1 MLRRDLV
8 KARGFALA
16 YHGVMGTS
24 VSTAAMS
31 CVAIRSGQVRVE
43 DRPLPAALPH
53 GSVLLGIECAGICR
67 TDLQVAD
74 GRLAAADGVVLG
86 HEAVG
91 RALRAGPGVSGIR
104 HGERYGIDPW
114 LEVDPPVRIG
124 VEVDGVFASHAVVPA
139 AQLVPVDGSIRA
151 ERAAYLEPV
160 AAALGVLDA
169 PFTAGAISAILG
181 DGRIAE
187 LTARLVEHA
196 GFPAPRVV
204 PAGAAL
210 ERGSLDIC
218 VEAGLEA
225 RVLDRAIEALRP
237 GGTLVLK
244 SRGAPP
250 VPLDGGR
257 LVQKSLRI
265 LAPAHG
271 SFTRAA
277 ELLGDDG
284 LVLEDLFGE
293 THRLAD
299 AAVAFR
305 TARASE
311 ARKVFLS
318 PG

>member
-1 MLRRDLV
+1 MTYDV
-8 KARGFALA
+8 
-16 YHGVMGTS
+16 VMATS
-24 VSTAAMS
+24 VTTAAMS
-31 CVAIRSGQVRVE
+31 CVALRSGGIRVE
-43 DRPLPAALPH
+43 ERPLPTVLPH
-53 GSVLLGIECAGICR
+53 GTVLLGIECAGICR

-74 GRLAAADGVVLG
+74 GRLTAADGVVLG

-114 LEVDPPVRIG
+114 LDVDPPVRIG
-124 VEVDGVFASHAVVPA
+124 VEVDGVFATHTVVPA
-139 AQLVPVDGSIRA
+139 VQLVPVDGSIRR

-169 PFTAGAISAILG
+169 PFTAETRSAILG

-204 PAGAAL
+204 SPGAAL

-218 VEAGLEA
+218 IEAGLEEG
-225 RVLDRAIEALRP
+225 VLEKAIAALRP

-250 VPLDGGR
+250 VSMDGGR

-265 LAPAHG
+265 LAPAYG

-277 ELLGDDG
+277 ELLGDAG
-284 LVLEDLFGE
+284 LVLEDLFGA
-293 THRLAD
+293 TYPLSH
-299 AAVAFR
+299 AASAFR
-305 TARASE
+305 AARASE
-311 ARKVFLS
+311 ASKVFLAPS
-318 PG
+318 